1 MLCRCEHL
9 THTCVFPRRS
19 RCRDLAP
26 KGDTVECSWAIATD
40 CDALAAKVH
49 DCLKMSAA
57 FSTVFRPLC
66 QKHEGIFTNGSAVRN
81 GKVDAIGDASSGE
94 AVCDMLLRPLE
105 LLGHFLRA
113 VRSLVV
119 AKQQYTEL
127 LQATRGL
134 DTAEQLNDIESALG
148 QIDALLD
155 SSVVRSIDTEASD
168 QLFGDAA
175 AVETM
180 ADTAA
185 AAMCREVIG
194 GHPKPPLPPDKKT
207 GPASKRVGSASK
219 RLGSATK
226 RPGSGLPI
234 RPESASRRPGSGPPI
249 RPGSASRRPGSAP
262 HRAGSAVKRLG
273 SASKKPDSV
282 CVESNPAAS
291 THTRGAMQELTTLQL
306 FSSVVKRKALVPT
319 MTLAYSAAFT
329 VYELELTAALDE

>member
-1 MLCRCEHL
+1 
-9 THTCVFPRRS
+9 
-19 RCRDLAP
+19 
-26 KGDTVECSWAIATD
+26 
-40 CDALAAKVH
+40 
-49 DCLKMSAA
+49 MSAA

-194 GHPKPPLPPDKKT
+194 GHTKPPLPPDKKT

-249 RPGSASRRPGSAP
+249 RR
-262 HRAGSAVKRLG
+262 SAVKRLG

>member
-1 MLCRCEHL
+1 MPCRCEHL
-9 THTCVFPRRS
+9 THACVFPRRS

-26 KGDTVECSWAIATD
+26 KGDTVECSWALATD

-49 DCLKMSAA
+49 NCLKMSAA

-194 GHPKPPLPPDKKT
+194 VHTKPPLPPDKKT

-219 RLGSATK
+219 RLGSATT
-226 RPGSGLPI
+226 RPGSGL
-234 RPESASRRPGSGPPI
+234 PI

-273 SASKKPDSV
+273 SASKKPNSV